1 MAVQPL
7 PISVDSSG
15 PFANIAVVKLEQP
28 VGGGKPVVVLDRELI
43 ERLEHTLNNLP
54 PNLIGLVLASA
65 SDRVFV
71 AGADLKSISEL
82 SDDALHRY
90 LEYGTMVFQMLADLP
105 FPTAAAINGAAL
117 GGGLELAMHCDAL
130 IGAPPALRDGQPGKP
145 YPIGLPEAG
154 LSICPGWGGTCL
166 LPARMDPAE
175 AITRTATG
183 KPMLFDEASAAG
195 LFDAVAPSAEKLLD
209 TAKGWVRAMATNAGG
224 NGGKPAHASRDG
236 APSRHAGRHSVAA
249 RVVDALD
256 RVRLELP
263 RTGSATAVCEAVDAG
278 VTRGW
283 AQACQI
289 ERDRLVHLRNTP
301 EGKAAIQAFFAK
313 AK

>member
-7 PISVDSSG
+7 PIAVDASG
-15 PFANIAVVKLEQP
+15 PFANIAVLKLEQP
-28 VGGGKPVVVLDRELI
+28 GKPVVVLDRDLI

-65 SDRVFV
+65 SERVFV

-90 LEYGTMVFQMLADLP
+90 LEYGAMAFQMLADLP

-130 IGAPPALRDGQPGKP
+130 IGAPPPARDGQPGKP
-145 YPIGLPEAG
+145 YPVGLPEAG

-166 LPARMDPAE
+166 LPARISPAD
-175 AITRTATG
+175 AIARTATG

-195 LFDAVAPSAEKLLD
+195 LFDAVAPSSDKLLD
-209 TAKGWVRAMATNAGG
+209 TAKGWVRAMAIGTPA
-224 NGGKPAHASRDG
+224 NGTKHVHSSRDG
-236 APSRHAGRHSVAA
+236 APSRHAGRPSVAP
-249 RVVDALD
+249 RVVEALD

-263 RTGSATAVCEAVDAG
+263 RTGSAAAVCEAVDAG
-278 VTRGW
+278 TTRGW
-283 AQACQI
+283 AQACQV

-301 EGKAAIQAFFAK
+301 EGKAAIQAFFVK
-313 AK
+313 SK

>member
-7 PISVDSSG
+7 PISVDASG
-15 PFANIAVVKLEQP
+15 PFANIAVLKLEQP
-28 VGGGKPVVVLDRELI
+28 GKPVVVLDRELI

-65 SDRVFV
+65 SERVFV

-90 LEYGTMVFQMLADLP
+90 LEYGAMVFQMLADLP

-209 TAKGWVRAMATNAGG
+209 TAKGWVRAMALNQGG
-224 NGGKPAHASRDG
+224 AKPPHASRDS

>member
-1 MAVQPL
+1 MAVQPPTPL
-7 PISVDSSG
+7 PVSVDSSG

-28 VGGGKPVVVLDRELI
+28 GKPVVVLDRELI

-65 SDRVFV
+65 SERVFV

-90 LEYGTMVFQMLADLP
+90 LEYGAMVFQMLADLP

-130 IGAPPALRDGQPGKP
+130 IGAPPAMRDGQPGKP
-145 YPIGLPEAG
+145 YPVGLPEAG

-166 LPARMDPAE
+166 LPARIDPAD

-195 LFDAVAPSAEKLLD
+195 LFDAVAPSADKLLD
-209 TAKGWVRAMATNAGG
+209 TAKGWVRAMAIGAPA
-224 NGGKPAHASRDG
+224 NGTKHVHASRDG
-236 APSRHAGRHSVAA
+236 APSRHAGRPAVAA

-278 VTRGW
+278 TTRGW